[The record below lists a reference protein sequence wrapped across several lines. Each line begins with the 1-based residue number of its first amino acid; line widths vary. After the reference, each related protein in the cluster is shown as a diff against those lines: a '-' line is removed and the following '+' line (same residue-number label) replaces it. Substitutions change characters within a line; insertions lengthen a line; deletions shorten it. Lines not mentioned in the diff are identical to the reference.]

1 MMEGVW
7 TVARREIEEKLQDR
21 GFIIFTVFMLLLV
34 AAGAAVGVLMSEP
47 RAQEYSVG
55 VVGEGSENL
64 SANISEQARSFSAKV
79 DVERFETVQA
89 AEQAV
94 REGDLDGAVVGE
106 GAGAGRLLAE
116 GDPAPNLAAM
126 LQSSAQI
133 TVAEDAL
140 RAEGVD
146 VSTSETAVE
155 PAPLSVTDVSADDE
169 ESGPGAAVAVGGIGL
184 LCFTV
189 FLYGAWIANG
199 VVEEKSSRVV
209 EVVLSSI
216 KPSQLL
222 AGKIL
227 GIGAL
232 GLGQLTLLAGLG
244 YLAALVTGLELSA
257 PVFGAVGMT
266 LLWFVMGF
274 VFYSCLFAIAGSI
287 VSRHEDLQ
295 YTQLPIMGIIF
306 TCYAVAFSQM
316 GDPGSLLARVLSFF
330 PPLAPMLMP
339 LRAGFGQ
346 VALLEMV
353 VAALIMIASTVGLV
367 ALAGRLYSGSILSF
381 GSRVKLREAWGSSR

>member
-47 RAQEYSVG
+47 RAQEYTVG
-55 VVGEGSENL
+55 VAGEGSEKL
-64 SANISEQARSFSAKV
+64 GANISEQARSFSAEV
-79 DVERFETVQA
+79 GVERFESAQA
-89 AEQAV
+89 AQQAV
-94 REGDLDGAVVGE
+94 REGDLDGAVIGQ
-106 GAGAGRLLAE
+106 GAGKLLAE
-116 GDPAPNLAAM
+116 GEPAPNLAAL

-133 TVAEDAL
+133 TAAENAL

-146 VSTSETAVE
+146 VSTSETAAE
-155 PAPLSVTDVSADDE
+155 PAPLSVTDVSADE
-169 ESGPGAAVAVGGIGL
+169 EGAGPGAAVAVGGIGI

-216 KPSQLL
+216 KPSHLL

-227 GIGAL
+227 GIGVL

-244 YLAALVTGLELSA
+244 YVAALVAGLELSA

-266 LLWFVMGF
+266 LLWFIMGF
-274 VFYSCLFAIAGSI
+274 VFYSCMFAIAGSI

-306 TCYAVAFSQM
+306 ACYAVAFSQM

-346 VALLEMV
+346 VAVVEVV

-381 GSRVKLREAWGSSR
+381 GSRVKLREAWGASR

>member
-34 AAGAAVGVLMSEP
+34 AAGAAAGMLMSEP
-47 RAQEYSVG
+47 RAQEYAVG
-55 VVGEGSENL
+55 VAGEGSENL
-64 SANISEQARSFSAKV
+64 GANISEQARSFSAEV
-79 DVERFETVQA
+79 DVERFESAQA

-94 REGDLDGAVVGE
+94 REGDLDGAVVGQ
-106 GAGAGRLLAE
+106 GAGAGKLLAE
-116 GDPAPNLAAM
+116 GDPAPNLAAL
-126 LQSSAQI
+126 LQSSVQI
-133 TVAEDAL
+133 TAAEDAL
-140 RAEGVD
+140 RAEGRD
-146 VSTSETAVE
+146 VSTSETAAE

-227 GIGAL
+227 GIGML
-232 GLGQLTLLAGLG
+232 GLGQLALLAGLG
-244 YLAALVTGLELSA
+244 YVAALVAGLKLSA
-257 PVFGAVGMT
+257 PVLGAVGMT

-274 VFYSCLFAIAGSI
+274 VFYSCMFAIAGSI

-306 TCYAVAFSQM
+306 ACYAVAFSQM
-316 GDPGSLLARVLSFF
+316 GDPGSLLAKVLSFF

-346 VALLEMV
+346 VAPLELV
-353 VAALIMIASTVGLV
+353 AAALIMIASTVGLV
-367 ALAGRLYSGSILSF
+367 ALAGRLYSGSILRF
-381 GSRVKLREAWGSSR
+381 GSRVKLREAWGASR